1 VDSARAGSQ
10 AGIAGPPHEGSPEDV
25 VAWLFRAHGLALIRV
40 ALLLVGD
47 QATAEDVVQDA
58 FLGLH
63 RALPRLQDTNR
74 ALGYLRVSVVNGCRS
89 VGRSRRRA
97 QLIRVEHDPPV
108 WSAESAVMAE
118 EDRRTL
124 RGAAETVSPEAAQDL
139 GERIRQR
146 TGRAQHTANRRRR
159 VMAPIAAAV
168 AVMVRHQRK
177 LRTCARTGMV
187 SVGHRQR
194 RQCS

>member
-1 VDSARAGSQ
+1 VDSAESGARPGF
-10 AGIAGPPHEGSPEDV
+10 AGPPNEGSPEDV

-63 RALPRLQDTNR
+63 RALPRLRDTNR

-97 QLIRVEHDPPV
+97 QFIRVDHDPPV

-118 EDRRTL
+118 EDRRAML
-124 RGAAETVSPEAAQDL
+124 AALARLPHRAREVIAFRYYLDLPLDEIAAILGISRSTVSSTISRALERLNRDLQDD
-139 GERIRQR
+139 Q
-146 TGRAQHTANRRRR
+146 
-159 VMAPIAAAV
+159 
-168 AVMVRHQRK
+168 
-177 LRTCARTGMV
+177 
-187 SVGHRQR
+187 
-194 RQCS
+194 